1 MDKILRFKLNNEDI
15 ELITNYLDGTLEEDK
30 REIVERKLVHDEDFR
45 RLFMEAY
52 EFLETLKYLERT
64 KEI

>member
-1 MDKILRFKLNNEDI
+1 MDKILRFKLNNEDV

-30 REIVERKLVHDEDFR
+30 REIVESKLIHDDEFRK
-45 RLFMEAY
+45 LFMEAY

-64 KEI
+64 KKI